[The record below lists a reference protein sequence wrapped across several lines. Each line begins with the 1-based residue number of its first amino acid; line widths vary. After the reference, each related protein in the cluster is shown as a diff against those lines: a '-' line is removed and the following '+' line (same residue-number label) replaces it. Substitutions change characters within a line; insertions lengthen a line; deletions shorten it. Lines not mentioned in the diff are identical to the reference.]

1 MEYKKTKRTN
11 QFIFEGSKH
20 ATKRQKI
27 NVSAQCKGI
36 LLSTVSPR
44 KMSSGIKE
52 FINFLKLHFPEE
64 NLEKGEIKIKEA
76 ATDDHDNDSDRKTSN
91 VEKQLNEEIRK
102 ENSDY
107 IRFAPLRNIIKNF
120 TFIKFNN
127 AADKN
132 PSEIVTQIFSMARNK
147 KEKYILRNI
156 CKIIPFDCICKPH
169 ISPFIKTLLPLLK
182 ENFSKGL
189 CVQENFTITNLLK
202 LLNVSEEKTSELAN
216 KQDEP
221 QEENANE
228 DTSKGNENKNGDNN
242 ENKNGDNN
250 ENKNGDNNENKNGDN
265 NENKNGDNNENKN
278 GDNNENKNGDN
289 NENKNGDNNKND
301 DENKND
307 QTSKTNSQN
316 DNEEK
321 KSENKNETVLNSSG
335 EKKTTWGLIYKC
347 SNTRTLTKKDVLTV
361 LDNCIG
367 NNYSVNLTK
376 PDLAIIV
383 HVTEI
388 MCGISIIRDY
398 DKTRK
403 FNISSFNEDS

>member
-27 NVSAQCKGI
+27 NVSPQCKGI
-36 LLSTVSPR
+36 LLSTISPR
-44 KMSSGIKE
+44 KMSTGIKE

-64 NLEKGEIKIKEA
+64 NVENGDVKIKEV
-76 ATDDHDNDSDRKTSN
+76 ATDDQDNDSDRKTSN

-127 AADKN
+127 AMDKN
-132 PSEIVTQIFSMARNK
+132 PSDIVTHIFSMARNK

-216 KQDEP
+216 KEDDP
-221 QEENANE
+221 KEENKN
-228 DTSKGNENKNGDNN
+228 GNENKNDDDN
-242 ENKNGDNN
+242 
-250 ENKNGDNNENKNGDN
+250 
-265 NENKNGDNNENKN
+265 
-278 GDNNENKNGDN
+278 
-289 NENKNGDNNKND
+289 NNKND
-301 DENKND
+301 DDNNNKND
-307 QTSKTNSQN
+307 DDNNNKNDDDNNNKNDEDNNNKNDEDNNNKNDDNNNKNDENSKTNSQN
-316 DNEEK
+316 VKEEK
-321 KSENKNETVLNSSG
+321 KSENKNEKVLNSSG

>member
-52 FINFLKLHFPEE
+52 FINFLKLNFPEE
-64 NLEKGEIKIKEA
+64 NLENGEIKIKEA

-202 LLNVSEEKTSELAN
+202 LLNVSEEKTTELAN

-221 QEENANE
+221 QEENGNE
-228 DTSKGNENKNGDNN
+228 DTSKSNENKNGDNNNENKNGHNN

-250 ENKNGDNNENKNGDN
+250 ENKNGDINENKN
-265 NENKNGDNNENKN
+265 
-278 GDNNENKNGDN
+278 
-289 NENKNGDNNKND
+289 
-301 DENKND
+301 DE
-307 QTSKTNSQN
+307 TSKTNSQN
-316 DNEEK
+316 DNKEK

>member
-52 FINFLKLHFPEE
+52 FINFLKLNFPEE
-64 NLEKGEIKIKEA
+64 NLENGEIKIKEA

-202 LLNVSEEKTSELAN
+202 LLNVSEEKTTELAN

-221 QEENANE
+221 QEENGNE
-228 DTSKGNENKNGDNN
+228 DTSKSNENKNGDSDENKNGDNN
-242 ENKNGDNN
+242 N
-250 ENKNGDNNENKNGDN
+250 ENKNGDINENKN
-265 NENKNGDNNENKN
+265 
-278 GDNNENKNGDN
+278 
-289 NENKNGDNNKND
+289 
-301 DENKND
+301 DE
-307 QTSKTNSQN
+307 TSKTNSQN
-316 DNEEK
+316 DNKEK

>member
-52 FINFLKLHFPEE
+52 FINFLKLNFPEE
-64 NLEKGEIKIKEA
+64 NLENGEIKIKEA

-202 LLNVSEEKTSELAN
+202 LLNVSEEKTTELAN

-221 QEENANE
+221 QEENGNE
-228 DTSKGNENKNGDNN
+228 DTSKSNENKNGDSDENKNGDNNENKNGHNNENKNGHNN

-250 ENKNGDNNENKNGDN
+250 ENKNGDINENKN
-265 NENKNGDNNENKN
+265 
-278 GDNNENKNGDN
+278 
-289 NENKNGDNNKND
+289 
-301 DENKND
+301 DE
-307 QTSKTNSQN
+307 TSKTNSQN
-316 DNEEK
+316 DNKEK

>member
-27 NVSAQCKGI
+27 NVSPQCKGI
-36 LLSTVSPR
+36 LLSTISPR
-44 KMSSGIKE
+44 KMSTGIKE

-64 NLEKGEIKIKEA
+64 NVANGDVKIKDV
-76 ATDDHDNDSDRKTSN
+76 ATDDQDNDSDRKTSN

-127 AADKN
+127 AMDKN
-132 PSEIVTQIFSMARNK
+132 PSDIVTQIFSMARNK

-216 KQDEP
+216 KQDDP
-221 QEENANE
+221 KEENKN
-228 DTSKGNENKNGDNN
+228 GNENKND
-242 ENKNGDNN
+242 D
-250 ENKNGDNNENKNGDN
+250 
-265 NENKNGDNNENKN
+265 
-278 GDNNENKNGDN
+278 
-289 NENKNGDNNKND
+289 DNNKND
-301 DENKND
+301 DDNNNKND
-307 QTSKTNSQN
+307 D
-316 DNEEK
+316 DNN
-321 KSENKNETVLNSSG
+321 NKN
-335 EKKTTWGLIYKC
+335 
-347 SNTRTLTKKDVLTV
+347 D
-361 LDNCIG
+361 D
-367 NNYSVNLTK
+367 
-376 PDLAIIV
+376 D
-383 HVTEI
+383 
-388 MCGISIIRDY
+388 
-398 DKTRK
+398 
-403 FNISSFNEDS
+403 

>member
-64 NLEKGEIKIKEA
+64 NLDKGEIKIKEA

>member
-27 NVSAQCKGI
+27 NVSPQCKGI
-36 LLSTVSPR
+36 LLSTISPR
-44 KMSSGIKE
+44 KMSTGIKE

-64 NLEKGEIKIKEA
+64 NVANGDVKIKDV
-76 ATDDHDNDSDRKTSN
+76 ATDDQDNDSDRKTSN

-127 AADKN
+127 AMDKN
-132 PSEIVTQIFSMARNK
+132 PSDIVTHIFSMARNK

-216 KQDEP
+216 KEDDP
-221 QEENANE
+221 KEENKN
-228 DTSKGNENKNGDNN
+228 GNENKNDDDN
-242 ENKNGDNN
+242 
-250 ENKNGDNNENKNGDN
+250 
-265 NENKNGDNNENKN
+265 
-278 GDNNENKNGDN
+278 
-289 NENKNGDNNKND
+289 NNKND
-301 DENKND
+301 DDNNNKND
-307 QTSKTNSQN
+307 DDNNNKNDDDNNNKNDEDNNNKNDEDNNNKNDDNNNKNDENSKTNSQN
-316 DNEEK
+316 VKEEK
-321 KSENKNETVLNSSG
+321 KSENKNEKVLNSSG

>member
-27 NVSAQCKGI
+27 NVSPQCKGI

-52 FINFLKLHFPEE
+52 FINFLKLNFPEE
-64 NLEKGEIKIKEA
+64 NLENGDVKIKEVA
-76 ATDDHDNDSDRKTSN
+76 KDDHDNDSDRKTSN

-169 ISPFIKTLLPLLK
+169 ISPFIKTLLPILK

-216 KQDEP
+216 KQDDP
-221 QEENANE
+221 QEENGNE
-228 DTSKGNENKNGDNN
+228 DTSKSNKNKNDDNIKNGDDNIKNCDDNNKNGDNN
-242 ENKNGDNN
+242 
-250 ENKNGDNNENKNGDN
+250 
-265 NENKNGDNNENKN
+265 
-278 GDNNENKNGDN
+278 
-289 NENKNGDNNKND
+289 NKND
-301 DENKND
+301 DDNIKNGDDNKND

-316 DNEEK
+316 DNKEK
-321 KSENKNETVLNSSG
+321 KSENKNETVLNCSG